1 MAVSIIQ
8 WDRSLQHLY
17 EAPDI
22 ADLRERLGRHLAAR
36 GFWCVG
42 ECINSEQVA
51 DAYTDIAKFLWDNLP
66 DRVGGQRDDLVCAL
80 NEAGLPEGV
89 AEENRRLRWATA
101 QRRPYFHLS
110 GEAAEFQAHHNIRS
124 AVEDFGLRAANTLV
138 VPVPDGGAGRR
149 RLWAFA
155 DAQDALKNAQ
165 EAVGLMTA
173 YNHMRQLLP
182 AGGTRS
188 WSVPT
193 GAGYT
198 VPLRPGQDPMR
209 EPSLTGQ
216 SGGPISPQ
224 RRSTRAGAVRAYI
237 EDALNDPALGADQ
250 LCRVFGLSRRTV
262 YRMFADVGGVARY
275 LTERRL
281 VRAFA
286 DLSASPPASGLI
298 LAVAERYG
306 FVSQSHF
313 SRQFRKRFLIAPN
326 DSVGLEAVS
335 PEPSVRG
342 GRSMAGCG
350 RDLPANDPVLL
361 AS

>member
-1 MAVSIIQ
+1 MSNVPR
-8 WDRSLQHLY
+8 DRSLLHLY
-17 EAPDI
+17 EAPDV
-22 ADLRERLGRHLAAR
+22 AGLRERLGRHLADR

-42 ECINSEQVA
+42 ECINSEQVT
-51 DAYTDIAKFLWDNLP
+51 DAYTDIARFLWDTLP
-66 DRVGGQRDDLVCAL
+66 DRVGDRRDDLVRAL

-89 AEENRRLRWATA
+89 EEENRRLRWAAA
-101 QRRPYFHLS
+101 QRRPYLQMS
-110 GEAAEFQAHHNIRS
+110 GEAAEFRAHHNIRR
-124 AVEDFGLRAANTLV
+124 AVEAFGLCAPNTLV

-155 DAQDALKNAQ
+155 EADDALENAQ
-165 EAVGLMTA
+165 EAAGLMTA

-193 GAGYT
+193 GAGYA
-198 VPLRPGQDPMR
+198 VPSRPRRDPMR
-209 EPSLTGQ
+209 DPAPTRRID
-216 SGGPISPQ
+216 GPVFSQ
-224 RRSTRAGAVRAYI
+224 RRATRARAVRAYI
-237 EDALNDPALGADQ
+237 EDTLNDPELGVDQ

-262 YRMFADVGGVARY
+262 YRIFADDRGVARY

-286 DLSASPPASGLI
+286 DLSASQPASGLV

-313 SRQFRKRFLIAPN
+313 SRQFRKRFSIAPQ
-326 DSVGLEAVS
+326 DSVGLDAARPAATPREEGV
-335 PEPSVRG
+335 
-342 GRSMAGCG
+342 MAGDG
-350 RDLPANDPVLL
+350 RDRSPNDR
-361 AS
+361 ASGSA